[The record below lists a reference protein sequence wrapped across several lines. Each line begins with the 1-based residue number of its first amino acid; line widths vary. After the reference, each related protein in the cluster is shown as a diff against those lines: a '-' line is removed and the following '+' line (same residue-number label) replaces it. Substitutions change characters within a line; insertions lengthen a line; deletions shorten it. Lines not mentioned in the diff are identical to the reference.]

1 MDIFTALHTRRS
13 IRNYAEQPVT
23 EQELRV
29 LLDAAMIAPS
39 AGNAQP
45 WQFIIVD
52 DPDILKNVPA
62 INPYAAMAPKSPV
75 SIVICGDLDAEK
87 YKGYWVQDCSAA
99 IQNMLLA
106 ATGLGA
112 LVRKSGHSQ
121 RPWRRH
127 AVRTILQC
135 RPGLPCRPR
144 HRAGADLPDRAG
156 TGERSA
162 GARLEPRGEER
173 QRLLSRPSLV
183 EDGLPA
189 RHGLFELADR
199 AGAGIQRFE
208 RGRSRLTLGRENDRR
223 TFACQSHPMI

>member
-62 INPYAAMAPKSPV
+62 INPYAAMASKSPV

-106 ATGLGA
+106 ATGLG
-112 LVRKSGHSQ
+112 LGTVWTGIYPMQDR
-121 RPWRRH
+121 
-127 AVRTILQC
+127 V
-135 RPGLPCRPR
+135 
-144 HRAGADLPDRAG
+144 AGF
-156 TGERSA
+156 
-162 GARLEPRGEER
+162 
-173 QRLLSRPSLV
+173 QRLLELPDQIVPLALVVIGRPATQAEKKSRF
-183 EDGLPA
+183 DPA
-189 RHGLFELADR
+189 KIHHNLWGKPKAL
-199 AGAGIQRFE
+199 
-208 RGRSRLTLGRENDRR
+208 
-223 TFACQSHPMI
+223 